1 MVSSRKDCHRL
12 RNINASTYALALFA
26 RDRFMTA
33 DRGLT
38 LVDTKY
44 DFGADGNSNITVVN
58 EIH

>member
-1 MVSSRKDCHRL
+1 
-12 RNINASTYALALFA
+12 LALFA